1 MPHNSGSE
9 IKMKEFKAKV
19 TRTSGDST
27 SESKYEK
34 RAKIV
39 TYGPNMVT
47 LI

>member
-19 TRTSGDST
+19 TRTSGDNT
-27 SESKYEK
+27 SESEYEK
-34 RAKIV
+34 RAKKSH
-39 TYGPNMVT
+39 MVP